1 MAIDCNRRDEIMRL
15 IALILILL
23 SGVVGFV
30 FSYGFAYREVSGAL
44 YSSTATM
51 QSSTSLNANE

>member
-1 MAIDCNRRDEIMRL
+1 MRL

-44 YSSTATM
+44 YSPTATM
-51 QSSTSLNANE
+51 QSSTSFNTDK